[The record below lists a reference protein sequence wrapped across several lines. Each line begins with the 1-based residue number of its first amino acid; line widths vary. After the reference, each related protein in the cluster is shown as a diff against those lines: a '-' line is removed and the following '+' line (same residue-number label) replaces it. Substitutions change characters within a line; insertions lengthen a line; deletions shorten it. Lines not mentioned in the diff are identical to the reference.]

1 MPESPTGDPPLWIN
15 ERDERGRHADPE
27 VTEVAYRIWSRVLCY
42 VRQQRGDVSE
52 AAEILE
58 KTVYSVSQAI
68 HKQRDR
74 EPIRHLESYLF
85 LSFVRRYTRGIIRQ
99 QRIQYFESAELLDS
113 LAAGRREEWVRIPE
127 NKILVEQILGVMDPR
142 TREMCVLRSS
152 GYSWEAVGRQFGIK
166 AHNAEVQ
173 FSNGLKK
180 ARDLL
185 QGTSVPK
192 KSGGQKE

>member
-1 MPESPTGDPPLWIN
+1 MAESPKGDPPLWIN
-15 ERDERGRHADPE
+15 EQDERGRRADPE

-58 KTVYSVSQAI
+58 DTVYSVSQAI

-99 QRIQYFESAELLDS
+99 QRIQ
-113 LAAGRREEWVRIPE
+113 
-127 NKILVEQILGVMDPR
+127 
-142 TREMCVLRSS
+142 
-152 GYSWEAVGRQFGIK
+152 
-166 AHNAEVQ
+166 
-173 FSNGLKK
+173 
-180 ARDLL
+180 
-185 QGTSVPK
+185 
-192 KSGGQKE
+192 